1 MKKVLTVKKKIILI
15 CVVVGLIL
23 MAALIIGLL
32 SISNLSELFTHS
44 DDMIVQIFEE
54 TDQGTVEKLRVDL
67 QPDTQAY
74 RDIEIQ
80 IKANTYFVSPFQ
92 VSGEP
97 RFGSNRTLIYV
108 QIASTDLTHTQLLIV
123 SDDGKILVSDKQG
136 NFRQANVLSGS
147 SATELY
153 KALTEIVQ

>member
-1 MKKVLTVKKKIILI
+1 MQSKRKKRIIIISIAFLLVAVLLTGFL
-15 CVVVGLIL
+15 CVT
-23 MAALIIGLL
+23 
-32 SISNLSELFTHS
+32 NLSEIFT
-44 DDMIVQIFEE
+44 DGEEMIVQIFEE
-54 TDQGTVEKLRVDL
+54 TDQGSVEKLRVDL
-67 QPDTQAY
+67 ETDIQAY

-92 VSGEP
+92 VAGEP
-97 RFGSNRTLIYV
+97 RFGSNRTWAYV
-108 QIASTDLTHTQLLIV
+108 QIASADLTHIQLLIV

-136 NFRQANVLSGS
+136 HFRQANVLSGS